1 MKVGGIMQENRYG
14 LPTAIAMIVG
24 IVIGS
29 GIFFK
34 SDNILIATNGSIKLG
49 ILVFIVAALGIIFG
63 SLSIAE
69 LASRNSEVGG
79 VITYAEYSL
88 NKEFACAFG
97 WFHTFLY
104 YPTIIVVVSWVTGI
118 YGCMLF
124 GLEESLE
131 VQILIGTIIMSLIFL
146 FNILSF
152 RLSGYFQNAATV
164 IKIIPLI
171 IIAIVGLFFGNSQ
184 SITGEHVNAFTQ
196 TKWISAIAPIA
207 FSFDGWIVS
216 TSIGHEIKDSKKNL
230 PKALIIA
237 PIFILIIYVL
247 YFVGIS
253 TYVGVENVMA
263 LGDSHV
269 NVAANSIFGVYG
281 AKLILIFII
290 ISIMGTVNGLIIGYI
305 RMPYSLAIRHMFPKA
320 KSLSK
325 INDKYKMPILSVF
338 LVMAISLFWM
348 IVHYITV
355 KFNML
360 QNSDISE
367 ISITI
372 NYVLYI
378 VFYIKVIRM
387 GISKEVKG
395 IFKGFINPCLAI
407 VGSLIILFGS
417 IGNSL
422 FFVYAFICILV
433 ILSAVMFYKKN
444 KIKV

>member
-1 MKVGGIMQENRYG
+1 MQENRYG
-14 LPTAIAMIVG
+14 LPTAIAMIIG

-34 SDNILIATNGSIKLG
+34 SDNILIATNGSIGLG
-49 ILVFIVAALGIIFG
+49 VLVFAIAALGIIFG

-88 NKEFACAFG
+88 NEGFACAFG

-104 YPTIIVVVSWVTGI
+104 YPTIIAVVSWVTGI

-124 GLEESLE
+124 GVQESLE
-131 VQILIGTIIMSLIFL
+131 IQILIGTAIMTLIFL

-152 RLSGYFQNAATV
+152 KLSGWFQNAATV
-164 IKIIPLI
+164 IKLIPLI
-171 IIAIVGLFFGNSQ
+171 IIAIVGLIFGNPEY
-184 SITGEHVNAFTQ
+184 ITGEHIKIFAQ
-196 TKWISAIAPIA
+196 TGWISAIAPIA

-216 TSIGHEIKDSKKNL
+216 TSIGHEIKDSKKSL
-230 PKALIIA
+230 PKALVIA
-237 PIFILIIYVL
+237 PIFILIIYIL

-253 TYVGVENVMA
+253 SYVGVENVMA

-269 NVAANSIFGVYG
+269 NVAANSIFGAYG
-281 AKLILIFII
+281 AKLILIFVI
-290 ISIMGTVNGLIIGYI
+290 ISIMGTVNGLTMGYI
-305 RMPYSLAIRHMFPKA
+305 RMPYSLAVRNMFPRA
-320 KSLSK
+320 KSISK
-325 INDKYKMPILSVF
+325 ISDKYKMPILSAV
-338 LVMAISLFWM
+338 LVLGISLFWM
-348 IVHYITV
+348 IIHYITV

-387 GISKEVKG
+387 GIKKEVKG
-395 IFKGFINPCLAI
+395 IFKGFINPILAI
-407 VGSLIILFGS
+407 VGSIIILLGS
-417 IGNSL
+417 MRNNL
-422 FFVYAFICILV
+422 FFVYAFICALV
-433 ILSAVMFYKKN
+433 ILSAIIFYKKA
-444 KIKV
+444 KIEV

>member
-1 MKVGGIMQENRYG
+1 M
-14 LPTAIAMIVG
+14 
-24 IVIGS
+24 
-29 GIFFK
+29 
-34 SDNILIATNGSIKLG
+34 
-49 ILVFIVAALGIIFG
+49 
-63 SLSIAE
+63 
-69 LASRNSEVGG
+69 
-79 VITYAEYSL
+79 
-88 NKEFACAFG
+88 
-97 WFHTFLY
+97 
-104 YPTIIVVVSWVTGI
+104 
-118 YGCMLF
+118 
-124 GLEESLE
+124 
-131 VQILIGTIIMSLIFL
+131 
-146 FNILSF
+146 
-152 RLSGYFQNAATV
+152 
-164 IKIIPLI
+164 
-171 IIAIVGLFFGNSQ
+171 FFGNPQ

-247 YFVGIS
+247 YFVGVS

-269 NVAANSIFGVYG
+269 NIAANSIFGVYG

-325 INDKYKMPILSVF
+325 VNDKYKMPILSVF